1 MIDENSIESL
11 FGLSEEKQAKREKLS
26 EKQRAKL
33 EQLDQDMAWLL
44 SHAQGRRV
52 MTAFLAKC
60 RLNFGNFT
68 GNSST
73 FKLEGQRELGLDL
86 ISWIRAASPP
96 EARKIVAELFVGDDH
111 D

>member
-1 MIDENSIESL
+1 MNENSIEAL
-11 FGLSEEKQAKREKLS
+11 FGLADEKVEKREKLS
-26 EKQRAKL
+26 EKQKRKID
-33 EQLDQDMAWLL
+33 QLDQDMAWLL
-44 SHAQGRRV
+44 SHPQGRRV
-52 MTAFLAKC
+52 LTAFLAKC

-86 ISWIRAASPP
+86 ISWIRAASPV
-96 EARKIVAELFVGDDH
+96 EARKIIADLFVGDDH